1 MGYTFCCSAVG
12 KGPNL
17 FALADHM
24 ELAFGNVHVCHDI
37 LPFVFFANQEFVLG
51 GESNPATLA
60 NETNEGY
67 VAL

>member
-1 MGYTFCCSAVG
+1 MRYTSCRSMVVEGADV
-12 KGPNL
+12 

-24 ELAFGNVHVCHDI
+24 ELAFGHIHVCHDI
-37 LPFVFFANQEFVLG
+37 LPFVFFANQEFVFG

-67 VAL
+67 LAL